1 MRKNLDPSPEFG
13 PPARTDN
20 VLNPLVALIAH
31 HDDGAAAHFKDVF
44 EDVACDWRLVRV
56 TDGTAAARHV
66 MNKGLPDF
74 LIVCADL
81 PEVSGPEFVEW
92 LRSFRSARPLPILVY
107 GEPADDEAREQFLRH
122 DIKRMVPVTCPR
134 PALAA
139 HLEEF
144 VSQVEKR
151 RFASLA

>member
-1 MRKNLDPSPEFG
+1 MRKNPASSPEFG
-13 PPARTDN
+13 PPVRSDS

-31 HDDGAAAHFKDVF
+31 PDDAAASRFKDVF

-66 MNKGLPDF
+66 MNKGLPDL

-107 GEPADDEAREQFLRH
+107 GEPAGDEARKHFLRH
-122 DIKRMVPVTCPR
+122 DVTCLVPVTCPR
-134 PALAA
+134 PTLAA

>member
-1 MRKNLDPSPEFG
+1 MRKNQDPSPESG
-13 PPARTDN
+13 PPARNDN

-31 HDDGAAAHFKDVF
+31 HDDAAASSFRDVF

-56 TDGTAAARHV
+56 PDGTAAARHV

-74 LIVCADL
+74 LIVCPDL

-92 LRSFRSARPLPILVY
+92 LRSFRSARPLPVLVY
-107 GEPADDEAREQFLRH
+107 GEPADHGAREHFERH
-122 DIKRMVPVTCPR
+122 DVKRMVPVTCPR
-134 PALAA
+134 PTLAA

-144 VSQVEKR
+144 VSLVEKR